1 VFNSKSIIH
10 LGGRAIIV
18 AALTLPTAAMAQVKT
33 ETGNLKVQITI
44 TEECT
49 LGIGDIDFGSQG
61 VLDENVDAD
70 GSITVTCTNG
80 TDYTLSLDTGS
91 GTDASEVTRFMT
103 GAGGTIA
110 YSLYK
115 DVGRSTLWGTG
126 ENAFSGIGTG
136 AAVPIPVYGRVPL
149 QNTPAAGEY
158 SDTVTVTLA
167 Y

>member
-1 VFNSKSIIH
+1 MFNSKSIIH